1 MNWLIDWLFRQQN
14 VRAGHWHGWEPKGLS
29 SKYTVGTNKHKTS
42 VNMWIKQVS
51 FVYQKLGIT
60 CNPFVTVNKDEGL
73 KHWTHFDIG

>member
-1 MNWLIDWLFRQQN
+1 MATDM
-14 VRAGHWHGWEPKGLS
+14 VGSPKGSES
-29 SKYTVGTNKHKTS
+29 SKYTVGTKTS

-60 CNPFVTVNKDEGL
+60 CNPFVTVNKEAL